1 MSVKQGSAVVHNA
14 LLRSLDNV
22 GPAKTGP
29 AGPLDTAMGWAT
41 STGHNVQ
48 CEYVL
53 WRCSGDEGDVNEY

>member
-1 MSVKQGSAVVHNA
+1 M
-14 LLRSLDNV
+14 RSLDNV

-53 WRCSGDEGDVNEY
+53 WRCSGDEGDVDEY